1 MNYII
6 LIIIIS
12 SSSQYSMKK
21 DSFCSKSENLVD
33 IENGSPLMVFGI
45 WEEIVRLR
53 EREGQRVDLGR
64 SLKGQKSQRSR
75 LRSRIKLFMDQVR

>member
-1 MNYII
+1 
-6 LIIIIS
+6 
-12 SSSQYSMKK
+12 MKK

-64 SLKGQKSQRSR
+64 SLKGH
-75 LRSRIKLFMDQVR
+75 L